1 KYKMWIVSMIITL
14 IVSGFI
20 FIIIPPT
27 NTYMYA
33 IPIIIAITIM
43 GGFIMY
49 QLKII
54 KESKKD

>member
-1 KYKMWIVSMIITL
+1 MWIVSMIITL